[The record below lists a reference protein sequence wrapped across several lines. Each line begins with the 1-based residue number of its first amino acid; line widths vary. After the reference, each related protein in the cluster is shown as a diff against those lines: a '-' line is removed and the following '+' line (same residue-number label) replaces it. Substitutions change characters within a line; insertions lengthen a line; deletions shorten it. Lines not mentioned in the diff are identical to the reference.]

1 MSERERA
8 LLHLAR
14 GLEQLLLAC
23 AEGLS
28 SWRKRLE
35 SGGRA
40 APEVALE
47 ALLQLW
53 SELETR
59 GAAELL
65 PLVQQA
71 LEDERERWARRV
83 AGDPA
88 ARRLRDLCSALLDVI
103 GPELPPDESAPA
115 APRRAPRRARA
126 S

>member
-28 SWRKRLE
+28 SWRNRLE

-47 ALLQLW
+47 AVLQLW

-71 LEDERERWARRV
+71 LEDERERWARR
-83 AGDPA
+83 ATGDPA

-103 GPELPPDESAPA
+103 GSEQHADEAAAAP
-115 APRRAPRRARA
+115 PRRAPRRPRA